1 MPRKAKNVPDVLPVC
16 FGTQANLAQMLGCSA
31 RSVRDHIADGVI
43 VADAEG
49 KVKKYDLIK
58 NAARFIERMRSRY
71 DTQATKEK
79 LAQSEL
85 RKSNADADYKERKA
99 EIAALELARLRGE
112 LIPAEEVEFV
122 ITDIVLKMKAQLDGL
137 RNRAPMVLTGI
148 TSKSEMYAAAGREI
162 DAVLNE
168 MADYRY
174 DPEDFKRHKSAT
186 EDVPD
191 DEEPKPAKPR
201 KKAAKK
207 TAAKKKTKQN

>member
-1 MPRKAKNVPDVLPVC
+1 MTKPKIEAESVYVSATIIAKRLGLSAVRVRQLGQEGVIPTTEHNGRKCYHALDVLEAWNKHITNRYESKDVKAK
-16 FGTQANLAQMLGCSA
+16 
-31 RSVRDHIADGVI
+31 IA
-43 VADAEG
+43 
-49 KVKKYDLIK
+49 L
-58 NAARFIERMRSRY
+58 
-71 DTQATKEK
+71 
-79 LAQSEL
+79 SEL
-85 RKSNADADYKERKA
+85 RKSEADADYKERKA

-137 RNRAPMVLTGI
+137 RNRAPMALTGI

-174 DPEDFKRHKSAT
+174 DPKAFERHKSAT
-186 EDVPD
+186 EDIL
-191 DEEPKPAKPR
+191 EEEESTPAKPR
-201 KKAAKK
+201 KNAAKK

>member
-1 MPRKAKNVPDVLPVC
+1 MPKIPDLPPYWLTT
-16 FGTQANLAQMLGCSA
+16 TQIATMMDCTGH
-31 RSVRDHIADGVI
+31 RVRQLTDDGVI
-43 VADAEG
+43 STGRKSGKGRYNLPDVFVDYVAYVNKRLNARDRKERDAESESL
-49 KVKKYDLIK
+49 YLE
-58 NAARFIERMRSRY
+58 ARARREN
-71 DTQATKEK
+71 EK
-79 LAQSEL
+79 ACM
-85 RKSNADADYKERKA
+85 
-99 EIAALELARLRGE
+99 AALEHARLRNE

-137 RNRAPMVLTGI
+137 RNRAPMALTGI

-186 EDVPD
+186 EDD
-191 DEEPKPAKPR
+191 SDEDEPKPVRPR